1 MYAIRTAIASKTAVI
16 ITKVRLLTLLW
27 RENSWLSW
35 TTRTSAQISSTTVK
49 VENTSPVST
58 KAARLAW
65 FCSLLMAASIFEQT
79 LLTITGS
86 RKITPKNEKTTLQL
100 IKTCT
105 VLLSYSISCSSSHT
119 AVPSESSSILMSSGL
134 LNLE

>member
-1 MYAIRTAIASKTAVI
+1 MIRTAIASKTAVI

-27 RENSWLSW
+27 RENSCFPSAMS
-35 TTRTSAQISSTTVK
+35 TSAIISSTTTK

-100 IKTCT
+100 IKTRT
-105 VLLSYSISCSSSHT
+105 VLPSYSISCSSSHT
-119 AVPSESSSILMSSGL
+119 AAPSELSSI
-134 LNLE
+134 